1 MPEII
6 QETYAV
12 GSSGDLVKVTPFM
25 LPAGAVILGLVEIEH
40 ERYQVVKVPFTATAA
55 SGELVQYAD
64 RILFWAFL
72 ETTGTA
78 RATIRLRDGGD
89 ANAAV
94 IVPISLSAGE
104 STRDWLGPQGI
115 PCRAGVY
122 LEVVSGSVEGSVVV
136 AVRRDSDDMEA
147 S

>member
-12 GSSGDLVKVTPFM
+12 GASGDLVRVTPFM
-25 LPAGAVILGLVEIEH
+25 LPPGAMVLGLVEIEH
-40 ERYQVVKVPFTATAA
+40 ERYQVVKVGWAATSA
-55 SGELVQYAD
+55 SQQLALLVD
-64 RILFWAFL
+64 RIMFWSFL
-72 ETTGTA
+72 ETTGTT
-78 RATIRLRDGGD
+78 RATVRLRDGAD

-115 PCRAGVY
+115 PCKAGVY
-122 LEVVSGSVEGSVVV
+122 LEVVSGSVEGNIVV
-136 AVRRDSDDMEA
+136 AIRKPEDA
-147 S
+147 

>member
-1 MPEII
+1 MPELI

-12 GSSGDLVKVTPFM
+12 GSAGELVRVTPFM
-25 LPAGAVILGLVEIEH
+25 LPAGATIIGLVEIEH
-40 ERYQVVKVPFTATAA
+40 ERYQVVKLPWLATAA
-55 SGELVQYAD
+55 SLQLVERAD
-64 RILFWAFL
+64 RILFWSFL

-78 RATIRLRDGGD
+78 RATIRLRDGSDTG
-89 ANAAV
+89 AAV

-122 LEVVSGSVEGSVVV
+122 LEVVSGSVEGSIVV
-136 AVRRDSDDMEA
+136 AVRREEEL
-147 S
+147 